1 MNNSESCIQ
10 SYFFT
15 RELPNLDV
23 LLRSLNGRYSSNP
36 VDKVCSIAFPF
47 QRRGS
52 DTEVRMTFPIYDP
65 GIPLLEAW
73 DQFISIIASTF
84 IDHMDIHKA
93 PTWDDD
99 LMRASHPPTIQLL
112 RLFPHPSR
120 HHWFP
125 SWAQVQQYPDVSVR
139 DNDPGHAVIPDTQS
153 DSLPWYRSYARL
165 RDHMKKRKGK
175 KDPSPVMI
183 GSTDH
188 CLHIVCGRIYRSC
201 CLQLTQSPT
210 PEKRAI
216 YSCSIGIQS
225 AQLMATVPGIELP
238 INSATKYVLVDISP
252 DKSLWSAC
260 YISREKGHEH
270 LPIWQESVVLVCE
283 EVDTLPRPTTAKD
296 SLKMKYYL
304 RRITTLEWDCRIS
317 THRGPGRWLP
327 FQPSLVHR
335 KSIVCSTWGP
345 EFNDTLD
352 PGMFCDLAAMWN
364 LEGRFTE
371 WVERTPD
378 RFTEWMERPPDTPT
392 EWMERPPDPF
402 TEWMERTPM
411 YSVYLV

>member
-1 MNNSESCIQ
+1 MFSRLSISEAWARPRNS
-10 SYFFT
+10 
-15 RELPNLDV
+15 N
-23 LLRSLNGRYSSNP
+23 
-36 VDKVCSIAFPF
+36 
-47 QRRGS
+47 
-52 DTEVRMTFPIYDP
+52 DTPIYDP
-65 GIPLLEAW
+65 GIPVLEAW

-84 IDHMDIHKA
+84 IDSLDIHEPSQWQEA
-93 PTWDDD
+93 NC
-99 LMRASHPPTIQLL
+99 LMPASHPPTIQLL

-120 HHWFP
+120 YHWFP

-139 DNDPGHAVIPDTQS
+139 DNDPGHAVIPGIQS

-183 GSTDH
+183 GGMDH

-201 CLQLTQSPT
+201 SLQLTQSPT

-216 YSCSIGIQS
+216 YSCTMGNQG
-225 AQLMATVPGIELP
+225 AQLVATVPSIELP
-238 INSATKYVLVDISP
+238 INSETKYVLVDISP
-252 DKSLWSAC
+252 DNSLWNNDLFSSC
-260 YISREKGHEH
+260 VNHEVGHEH

-352 PGMFCDLAAMWN
+352 PGMFCDPAAMWN

-378 RFTEWMERPPDTPT
+378 RFTEWMERPPD
-392 EWMERPPDPF
+392 PF
-402 TEWMERTPM
+402 TERMERTPM